1 MDGKPWTM
9 VCRPSSVFKEHMKPK
24 HWIVFITL
32 GVIWSSSFLWIKI
45 GVQEVGPMSLVAFRM
60 LFGAL
65 TAIGI
70 AVYYRIALP
79 RDWNTWGIFAIL
91 GPASLA
97 IPIFFISW
105 GEQTIDSAVA
115 SILNATVPLFT
126 LIVAHF
132 WLHDDKITFQKTLG
146 LLVGFA
152 GVLILMSKDLLASE
166 HGSVIGQGAVILAS
180 LFYAGSA
187 VAIRKYTQHIDNTMR
202 GVGMLLTSAVLM
214 WIVGPI
220 AERPFTIP
228 ALPITWIAALWLGIL
243 GSGLAMI
250 MLYYLI
256 HEIGPTRTSLVTYL
270 FPVGGVILGVIFL
283 KEQLSWQLIAGTVM
297 IIASLAIVNYRRKTA

>member
-1 MDGKPWTM
+1 
-9 VCRPSSVFKEHMKPK
+9 MKTK

-45 GVQEVGPMSLVAFRM
+45 GVQEIGPMSLVAFRM
-60 LFGAL
+60 SFGAL
-65 TAIGI
+65 TAVGI
-70 AVYYRIALP
+70 AYYQGIRFTRDP
-79 RDWNTWGIFAIL
+79 RDWGIFAIL

-97 IPIFFISW
+97 IPIFLISW

-115 SILNATVPLFT
+115 AILNATVPLFT
-126 LIVAHF
+126 LIIAHF
-132 WLHDDKITFQKTLG
+132 WIHDDKITFQKTLG
-146 LLVGFA
+146 LLIGFA
-152 GVLILMSKDLLASE
+152 GVMVLMSKDLLASE
-166 HGSVIGQGAVILAS
+166 HGSVIGQAAVILAS

-187 VAIRKYTQHIDNTMR
+187 VAIRKYTQHINNTMR
-202 GVGMLLTSAVLM
+202 GVGMLLTSAVIM

-220 AERPFTIP
+220 AERPFEIP
-228 ALPITWIAALWLGIL
+228 ALPITWIAALWLGVL

-270 FPVGGVILGVIFL
+270 FPVGGVILGVVFL
-283 KEQLSWQLIAGTVM
+283 REQLSWQLVVGTVM
-297 IIASLAIVNYRRKTA
+297 IIASLAVVNYKPRTSPSNSVKRAGKKKTA

>member
-1 MDGKPWTM
+1 
-9 VCRPSSVFKEHMKPK
+9 MKPK

-32 GVIWSSSFLWIKI
+32 GIIWSSSFLWIKI
-45 GVQEVGPMSLVAFRM
+45 GVQDIGPMALTAFRM
-60 LFGAL
+60 TFGVL
-65 TAIGI
+65 TAIAI
-70 AVYYRIALP
+70 AIYQKLSLP
-79 RDWNTWGIFAIL
+79 RNLKTWGIFAIL

-126 LIVAHF
+126 LLIAHF
-132 WLHDDKITFQKTLG
+132 WIHDDKITFQKTLG
-146 LLVGFA
+146 LLIGFA
-152 GVLILMSKDLLASE
+152 GVLTLMSKDLLASE
-166 HGSVIGQGAVILAS
+166 HGSVIGQLAVILAS

-202 GVGMLLTSAVLM
+202 GVGLLMTSAVLM
-214 WIVGPI
+214 WVVGPV
-220 AERPFTIP
+220 AERPFEIP
-228 ALPITWIAALWLGIL
+228 SLPITWVAALWLGVL

-250 MLYYLI
+250 MMYYLI
-256 HEIGPTRTSLVTYL
+256 HEIGPTRASLVTYL
-270 FPVGGVILGVIFL
+270 FPVGGVILGVLFL
-283 KEQLSWQLIAGTVM
+283 KEQLSWQLVVGTVM

>member
-1 MDGKPWTM
+1 
-9 VCRPSSVFKEHMKPK
+9 MKTK

-32 GVIWSSSFLWIKI
+32 GIIWSSSFLWIKI
-45 GVQEVGPMSLVAFRM
+45 GVQEIGAMSLVAFRM

-70 AVYYRIALP
+70 AVYQGLSLP
-79 RDWNTWGIFAIL
+79 RDLKTWGIFAIL

-97 IPIFFISW
+97 IPVFLISW

-126 LIVAHF
+126 LLIAHF
-132 WLHDDKITFQKTLG
+132 WIQDDRITFQKTLG
-146 LLVGFA
+146 LLIGFA
-152 GVLILMSKDLLASE
+152 GVMILMSKDLLASE
-166 HGSVIGQGAVILAS
+166 HDSVIGQAAVVLAS

-187 VAIRKYTQHIDNTMR
+187 VAIRKYTQHINNTMR
-202 GVGMLLTSAVLM
+202 GVGLLFTSTVLM

-220 AERPFTIP
+220 AERPFEIP
-228 ALPITWIAALWLGIL
+228 GLPITWVAALWLGVL

-250 MLYYLI
+250 MMYYLI
-256 HEIGPTRTSLVTYL
+256 HEIGPTRASLVTYL
-270 FPVGGVILGVIFL
+270 FPVGGVLLGVIFL
-283 KEQLSWQLIAGTVM
+283 KELLSWQLVAGTVL
-297 IIASLAIVNYRRKTA
+297 IIASLAVVNYKRKTA

>member
-1 MDGKPWTM
+1 
-9 VCRPSSVFKEHMKPK
+9 MKTK
-24 HWIVFITL
+24 HWVVFITL

-45 GVQEVGPMSLVAFRM
+45 GVQDVGPMSLVAFRM

-65 TAIGI
+65 TAVGI
-70 AVYYRIALP
+70 AYYQSVRFT
-79 RDWNTWGIFAIL
+79 RDPKDWSIFSIL

-126 LIVAHF
+126 LLIAHF
-132 WLHDDKITFQKTLG
+132 WIHDDKITFQKTLG
-146 LLVGFA
+146 LLIGFA
-152 GVLILMSKDLLASE
+152 GVMVLMSKDLLASE
-166 HGSVIGQGAVILAS
+166 HSSVIGQAAVILAA

-187 VAIRKYTQHIDNTMR
+187 VGIRKYSQHINNTMR
-202 GVGMLLTSAVLM
+202 GVGFLVTSTIFM
-214 WIVGPI
+214 WAIGPI
-220 AERPFTIP
+220 AERPFEFP
-228 ALPITWIAALWLGIL
+228 SLPITWVAALWLGVL
-243 GSGLAMI
+243 GSGIAMI

-256 HEIGPTRTSLVTYL
+256 HEIGPTRATLVTYL

-283 KEQLSWQLIAGTVM
+283 KEHLSWQLIVGTLL
-297 IIASLAIVNYRRKTA
+297 IIASLVVVNYQKKTA